1 MALTRRFVKRTV
13 ITVVA
18 LAVLVL
24 NPVFGLL
31 SDDYDFGAPELRAA
45 VEGTWQLTIASPS
58 APPRTI
64 TFTLAQG
71 AEPPDVHATR
81 SLVRPAAACGHRS
94 LVKAASA
101 CIDSTNMSLDVTVIA
116 GGLPQARSGRGMF
129 VVGGTR
135 FRSGDLRI
143 DVGGVSLLATLTPA
157 GEVVSASSYV
167 PGERDAAATEPPS
180 ERTTSTLI
188 RTRH

>member
-31 SDDYDFGAPELRAA
+31 SGYDFGAPEMRAA

-71 AEPPDVHATR
+71 AESPDVHATR

-101 CIDSTNMSLDVTVIA
+101 CIDSTNMSLDVTMIA
-116 GGLPQARSGRGMF
+116 DGQRQAQPQPGRFMVDGM
-129 VVGGTR
+129 R
-135 FRSGDLRI
+135 FRSGYLRVVV
-143 DVGGVSLLATLTPA
+143 DGVSLEATLTPA

-180 ERTTSTLI
+180 ARTTSTLI